1 MITFAKRNLLV
12 FFKDKSSVFF
22 SLFAV
27 FIIIGLYALFL
38 GDMMAE
44 QVAGLENGRFVMDS
58 WISAGLIAITP
69 VTSTMGALGA
79 IIADKE
85 SKAEK
90 DFRSS
95 PIKNYQLVGGYL
107 LSAIAVGFILSLIG
121 LILCE
126 IYIVAGGG
134 ELLGAL
140 ALLKVTGL
148 VALTSVA
155 STCMMLF
162 IVSFIK
168 SLNAFSAVNVILGAF
183 LGFMTGIYMP
193 IGSLPDGV
201 QAVVKC
207 FPPSHAAALFRQVM
221 MERSMEITFGSAPAE
236 VLAEFKADMGV
247 TNTFG
252 GHTVAPWVS
261 LLILVGTIV
270 VFFALS
276 VLVMSRKKKRT

>member
-168 SLNAFSAVNVILGAF
+168 SLNAFTAVNIILGTLVGF
-183 LGFMTGIYMP
+183 LTGIYMP
-193 IGSLPDGV
+193 IGSFPGGV

-221 MERSMEITFGSAPAE
+221 MERSMEITFASAP
-236 VLAEFKADMGV
+236 
-247 TNTFG
+247 
-252 GHTVAPWVS
+252 
-261 LLILVGTIV
+261 
-270 VFFALS
+270 
-276 VLVMSRKKKRT
+276 RKYWPSSKRTWASPIRSGGIRLRPGSVC

>member
-1 MITFAKRNLLV
+1 
-12 FFKDKSSVFF
+12 
-22 SLFAV
+22 
-27 FIIIGLYALFL
+27 
-38 GDMMAE
+38 
-44 QVAGLENGRFVMDS
+44 
-58 WISAGLIAITP
+58 
-69 VTSTMGALGA
+69 
-79 IIADKE
+79 
-85 SKAEK
+85 
-90 DFRSS
+90 
-95 PIKNYQLVGGYL
+95 
-107 LSAIAVGFILSLIG
+107 
-121 LILCE
+121 
-126 IYIVAGGG
+126 
-134 ELLGAL
+134 
-140 ALLKVTGL
+140 
-148 VALTSVA
+148 
-155 STCMMLF
+155 MMLF

-247 TNTFG
+247 TYTFG

>member
-69 VTSTMGALGA
+69 LGA

-168 SLNAFSAVNVILGAF
+168 SLNAFTAVNIILGTLVGF
-183 LGFMTGIYMP
+183 LTGIYMP
-193 IGSLPDGV
+193 IGSFPGGV
-201 QAVVKC
+201 QTVVKC

-221 MERSMEITFGSAPAE
+221 MERSMEITFASAPAE

-247 TNTFG
+247 TYTFG

>member
-90 DFRSS
+90 ISAPCRLKIINWWAAICSARLPSALSS
-95 PIKNYQLVGGYL
+95 
-107 LSAIAVGFILSLIG
+107 SLIG

-126 IYIVAGGG
+126 IYIVAGG
-134 ELLGAL
+134 ESF
-140 ALLKVTGL
+140 
-148 VALTSVA
+148 SVR
-155 STCMMLF
+155 LRF
-162 IVSFIK
+162 
-168 SLNAFSAVNVILGAF
+168 
-183 LGFMTGIYMP
+183 
-193 IGSLPDGV
+193 
-201 QAVVKC
+201 
-207 FPPSHAAALFRQVM
+207 
-221 MERSMEITFGSAPAE
+221 
-236 VLAEFKADMGV
+236 
-247 TNTFG
+247 
-252 GHTVAPWVS
+252 
-261 LLILVGTIV
+261 
-270 VFFALS
+270 
-276 VLVMSRKKKRT
+276 